1 MRGDSAQKRLA
12 GQSARSCQ
20 PTIDVA
26 RARDRVDTSQVPPIN
41 EKLPADIRVFEVV
54 RVTKSFNAKS
64 AAWGRRY
71 EYLMPSYAFDG
82 SWGAQNALAWDVLD

>member
-1 MRGDSAQKRLA
+1 M
-12 GQSARSCQ
+12 
-20 PTIDVA
+20 
-26 RARDRVDTSQVPPIN
+26 QVPPIN
-41 EKLPADIRVFEVV
+41 EKLPDDIRVFEVV

-82 SWGAQNALAWDVLD
+82 SWGTITHTHLTLNPKP

>member
-1 MRGDSAQKRLA
+1 M
-12 GQSARSCQ
+12 
-20 PTIDVA
+20 
-26 RARDRVDTSQVPPIN
+26 QVPPIN
-41 EKLPADIRVFEVV
+41 EKLPDDIRVFEVV

-82 SWGAQNALAWDVLD
+82 SWGTITHTLTHLNTLMRVPPIGFQWLLGSSA